1 MKPAERG
8 QKEVW
13 IVDTTL
19 RDGEQAPGV
28 VFSREDKQ
36 EIATLLCRTG
46 VPEIEVGTP
55 AMGEEERGDIR
66 SIVALKLPVRLT
78 SWCRA
83 LCEDIERAKECQ
95 THGVHLS
102 FPLSSILMSIF
113 HMSEPEVLTRL
124 TELVRL
130 ARKYFDYVSVG
141 AQDAT
146 RADFSFLSAF
156 CEQAYKNGVDRI
168 RLSDTVGVYNP
179 MQTIRL
185 ITRLRG
191 QGVFGM
197 LEFHGHNDLGM
208 ATANSIAALSAGAES
223 VSVTVNGLGERAG
236 NAALEEVV
244 MAVNLTLEK
253 SCVIHTEMFA
263 RLSRIVARASGRKIP
278 VIKPIV
284 GKGVF
289 LHESGIHTRALLVN
303 GQTYQP
309 FPPEIVGMKTK
320 DFVVGKHSG
329 KAGLQHF
336 FEREGIHISEPDCLK
351 VLCTIREVGRK
362 KKRSLSP
369 AEIKQVYME
378 GTAGSG

>member
-1 MKPAERG
+1 MKPVEQG
-8 QKEVW
+8 QKELW

-28 VFSREDKQ
+28 VFSRKEKQ

-55 AMGEEERGDIR
+55 AMGEEERRDIR
-66 SIVALKLPVRLT
+66 SIVALRLPVRLT

-83 LCEDIERAKECQ
+83 LYEDIEQAKECQ

-102 FPLSSILMSIF
+102 FPLSSILMAIF
-113 HMSEPEVLTRL
+113 HMSEPQVLTRL
-124 TELVRL
+124 TGLVRL

-156 CEQAYKNGVDRI
+156 CEQAYENGVDRI

-185 ITRLRG
+185 ITQLRE
-191 QGVFGM
+191 QGLSGM
-197 LEFHGHNDLGM
+197 LEFHAHNDLGM

-244 MAVNLTLEK
+244 MAVKLTLDK
-253 SCVIHTEMFA
+253 GCIIHTKMFA
-263 RLSRIVARASGRKIP
+263 HLSRIVARASGRKIP
-278 VIKPIV
+278 MIKPIV
-284 GKGVF
+284 GKGAF
-289 LHESGIHTRALLVN
+289 LHESGVHTRALLVN
-303 GQTYQP
+303 RQSYQP
-309 FPPEIVGMKTK
+309 FHPEMVGIKTK

-329 KAGLQHF
+329 KAGLRHF
-336 FEREGIHISEPDCLK
+336 FDREGIPISEPDCLK
-351 VLCTIREVGRK
+351 VLSRIREVGRR

-369 AEIKQVYME
+369 AEIKQIYME
-378 GTAGSG
+378 GTAGSR

>member
-1 MKPAERG
+1 MRMKSTERG
-8 QKEVW
+8 QKEEVR

-19 RDGEQAPGV
+19 RDGEQAAGV
-28 VFSREDKQ
+28 VFSREEKH
-36 EIATLLCRTG
+36 EIATLLCQTG

-55 AMGEEERGDIR
+55 AMGEEEREDIK

-83 LCEDIERAKECQ
+83 LYEDVELAKDCKTQ
-95 THGVHLS
+95 GVHLS

-113 HMSEPEVLTRL
+113 HMNEPQVLTRL
-124 TELVRL
+124 AELVRL
-130 ARKYFDYVSVG
+130 AQKHFDYVSVG

-156 CEQAYKNGVDRI
+156 CEQAYQNGVDRI

-185 ITRLRG
+185 ITQLRG
-191 QGVFGM
+191 QRLSGM

-244 MAVNLTLEK
+244 MAVKLTLEK
-253 SCVIHTEMFA
+253 SCTIHTKMFA

-278 VIKPIV
+278 VIKPVV
-284 GKGVF
+284 GKGAF
-289 LHESGIHTRALLVN
+289 LHESGVHTRALLVN
-303 GQTYQP
+303 SQSYQP
-309 FPPEIVGMKTK
+309 FQPEMVGMKTK
-320 DFVVGKHSG
+320 NFVVGKHSG
-329 KAGLQHF
+329 KAGLKHF
-336 FEREGIHISEPDCLK
+336 FEREGIHISEPDCLE
-351 VLCTIREVGRK
+351 VLCKIKEVCK
-362 KKRSLSP
+362 KKKSLSLQ
-369 AEIKQVYME
+369 EIRQIYIQ
-378 GTAGSG
+378 GCPD

>member
-1 MKPAERG
+1 MKPPEQG

-28 VFSREDKQ
+28 VFSREDRQK
-36 EIATLLCRTG
+36 IATLLCRAG
-46 VPEIEVGTP
+46 VQEIEVGTP
-55 AMGEEERGDIR
+55 AMGEEEREDIR

-83 LCEDIERAKECQ
+83 LYEDIEQAKECR
-95 THGVHLS
+95 TRGVHLS
-102 FPLSSILMSIF
+102 FPVSSILMSIF
-113 HMSEPEVLTRL
+113 HMTEPQVLTCLR
-124 TELVRL
+124 ELVRQ

-156 CEQAYKNGVDRI
+156 CEQAYESGIDRI

-179 MQTIRL
+179 MQTIQL
-185 ITRLRG
+185 ISRLRG
-191 QGVFGM
+191 QGLSGM

-244 MAVNLTLEK
+244 MAVKLTLDK
-253 SCVIHTEMFA
+253 GCTIDTKMFA
-263 RLSRIVARASGRKIP
+263 CLSRIVARASGRKIP
-278 VIKPIV
+278 VIKPVV
-284 GKGVF
+284 GKGAF
-289 LHESGIHTRALLVN
+289 LHESGVHTRALLVN
-303 GQTYQP
+303 SRSYQP
-309 FPPEIVGMKTK
+309 FHPEMVGIKTK
-320 DFVVGKHSG
+320 NFVVGKHSG
-329 KAGLQHF
+329 KAGLRHF
-336 FEREGIHISEPDCLK
+336 FDREGISISEPDCLK
-351 VLCTIREVGRK
+351 VLCKIKEVCK
-362 KKRSLSP
+362 KKKSLSLQ
-369 AEIKQVYME
+369 EIKQIYRE
-378 GTAGSG
+378 GCPEQG

>member
-1 MKPAERG
+1 
-8 QKEVW
+8 
-13 IVDTTL
+13 
-19 RDGEQAPGV
+19 
-28 VFSREDKQ
+28 
-36 EIATLLCRTG
+36 
-46 VPEIEVGTP
+46 
-55 AMGEEERGDIR
+55 MGEEERGDIR

-83 LCEDIERAKECQ
+83 LCEDIEQAKECQ
-95 THGVHLS
+95 TQGVHLS

-113 HMSEPEVLTRL
+113 HLNEPQVLTRL
-124 TELVRL
+124 AGLVRL

-146 RADFSFLSAF
+146 RANFSFLSAF
-156 CEQAYKNGVDRI
+156 CEQAYENGVDRI

-185 ITRLRG
+185 IAQLRE
-191 QGVFGM
+191 QGLSGM

-208 ATANSIAALSAGAES
+208 ATANSIAALCAGAES

-244 MAVNLTLEK
+244 MAVKLTLEK
-253 SCVIHTEMFA
+253 SCTIHTKMFA

-278 VIKPIV
+278 MMKPIV
-284 GKGVF
+284 GKVAF
-289 LHESGIHTRALLVN
+289 LHESGVHTRALLVDS
-303 GQTYQP
+303 QSYQP
-309 FPPEIVGMKTK
+309 FYPEMVGMKTK

-336 FEREGIHISEPDCLK
+336 FEREGIHISESDCLK
-351 VLCTIREVGRK
+351 ILGKIKEICK
-362 KKRSLSP
+362 KKKSLSHQ
-369 AEIKQVYME
+369 EIRQIYIQ
-378 GTAGSG
+378 GCPD